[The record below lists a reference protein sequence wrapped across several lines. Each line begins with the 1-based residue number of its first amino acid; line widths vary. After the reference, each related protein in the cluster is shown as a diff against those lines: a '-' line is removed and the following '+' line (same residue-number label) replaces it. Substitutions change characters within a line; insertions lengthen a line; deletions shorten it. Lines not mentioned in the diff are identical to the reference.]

1 MNPVPGQ
8 MIPEAVETAEAA
20 VDLTVEAVINGI
32 LMQGKVKWYDAVK
45 GYGFIQTEDGKDV
58 FVHRTGIKDAQ
69 FGLETDQEVQFE
81 IKESDRGP
89 VAFDVEV
96 V

>member
-1 MNPVPGQ
+1 M
-8 MIPEAVETAEAA
+8 
-20 VDLTVEAVINGI
+20 
-32 LMQGKVKWYDAVK
+32 LMQGKIKWYDAVK
-45 GYGFIQTEDGKDV
+45 GYGFIHTEDGKDV

-69 FGLETDQEVQFE
+69 FGLDKDQEVQFE

-96 V
+96 I

>member
-1 MNPVPGQ
+1 V
-8 MIPEAVETAEAA
+8 EAATAEA
-20 VDLTVEAVINGI
+20 VVVLTEENVTNSFF
-32 LMQGKVKWYDAVK
+32 MQGKVKWYDTVK
-45 GYGFIQTEDGKDV
+45 GFGFIHTDEGKDV

-96 V
+96 I

>member
-1 MNPVPGQ
+1 
-8 MIPEAVETAEAA
+8 
-20 VDLTVEAVINGI
+20 
-32 LMQGKVKWYDAVK
+32 MQGKVKWYDTVK
-45 GYGFIQTEDGKDV
+45 GFGFIHTDEGKDV

-96 V
+96 I

>member
-1 MNPVPGQ
+1 M
-8 MIPEAVETAEAA
+8 VETAEGGI
-20 VDLTVEAVINGI
+20 TEEAVTNGI

-45 GYGFIQTEDGKDV
+45 GYGFIHNDDNKDI

-69 FGLETDQEVQFE
+69 FGLETDQAVQFE

-89 VAFDVEV
+89 VAFNVEII
-96 V
+96 